1 MSDMRTIDLTPT
13 WVTPT
18 WGEWANIYRRFAES
32 GETIALKHLAP
43 DLARMAASCEALK
56 QISSTL
62 TDAQNKVVADT
73 MVTELTKQG
82 F

>member
-1 MSDMRTIDLTPT
+1 MSDVRTIDLTPT
-13 WVTPT
+13 W
-18 WGEWANIYRRFAES
+18 GEWANVYRRFAES
-32 GETIALKHLAP
+32 GEAAALKHLAP

-73 MVTELTKQG
+73 MVAELTKQG

>member
-1 MSDMRTIDLTPT
+1 MSDVRTIDL
-13 WVTPT
+13 TPT

-32 GETIALKHLAP
+32 GETIAIKHLAP

-56 QISSTL
+56 KISSTL
-62 TDAQNKVVADT
+62 TDEQQKVVAET
-73 MVTELTKQG
+73 MTAELTKQG

>member
-1 MSDMRTIDLTPT
+1 MSDVRTIDL
-13 WVTPT
+13 TPT

-32 GETIALKHLAP
+32 GEAAALKHLAP

-62 TDAQNKVVADT
+62 TDEQQKVVSNT
-73 MVTELTKQG
+73 ITTELTKQG